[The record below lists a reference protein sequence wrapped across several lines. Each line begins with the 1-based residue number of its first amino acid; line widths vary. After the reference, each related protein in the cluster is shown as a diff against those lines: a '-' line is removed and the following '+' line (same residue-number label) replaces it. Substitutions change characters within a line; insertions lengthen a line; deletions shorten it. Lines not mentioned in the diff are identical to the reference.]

1 MTDESIFI
9 MAIESPTPDRLAALL
24 DELCGGDA
32 AQKQRVL
39 RLLGA
44 HVRAGDFLGQPATA
58 QLAALAAALLE
69 AAPPAPAGPPDL
81 RQLAPA
87 NGPDT
92 TGRIGH
98 YEVFEVLGTGA
109 FGTVVRATD
118 EKLQRVVAIKLL
130 SAQLAATSLARKR
143 FIREARAGAAV
154 GHENVVRIY
163 AVEEEPTPYLVME
176 YVPGVTLQQRIDTS
190 GPLGVA
196 EVVEVARQAA
206 RGLAAAHDKG
216 LIHRDVK
223 PANILIE
230 DGTRCGCG

>member
-1 MTDESIFI
+1 MS
-9 MAIESPTPDRLAALL
+9 SW
-24 DELCGGDA
+24 
-32 AQKQRVL
+32 
-39 RLLGA
+39 
-44 HVRAGDFLGQPATA
+44 
-58 QLAALAAALLE
+58 
-69 AAPPAPAGPPDL
+69 
-81 RQLAPA
+81 
-87 NGPDT
+87 
-92 TGRIGH
+92 
-98 YEVFEVLGTGA
+98 
-109 FGTVVRATD
+109 
-118 EKLQRVVAIKLL
+118 
-130 SAQLAATSLARKR
+130 AATSLARKR